1 LQTAIIFVSFVIAMD
16 FFVAVILIIK
26 SLVMFASLLRTW
38 ISLRSNFNF
47 DISDKVSYSKD
58 IIKINDLLVI

>member
-1 LQTAIIFVSFVIAMD
+1 MD